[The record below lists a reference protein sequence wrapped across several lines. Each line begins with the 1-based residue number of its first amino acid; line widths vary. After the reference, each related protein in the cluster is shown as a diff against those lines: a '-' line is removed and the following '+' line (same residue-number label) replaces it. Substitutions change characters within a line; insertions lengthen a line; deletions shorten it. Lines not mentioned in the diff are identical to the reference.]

1 MQNSSNLSLS
11 VNKQELKK
19 IKQNYLVSNY
29 GKNPVLKTFFVL
41 KIIYTECHVF
51 EIPIPFHSFD
61 IFIYHVYFPFLSF
74 NAPEVI
80 MSKGYMMPKLISGV

>member
-1 MQNSSNLSLS
+1 MSENGSFEIILLPFWTLQNSSNLSLS

-41 KIIYTECHVF
+41 KIIYTE
-51 EIPIPFHSFD
+51 
-61 IFIYHVYFPFLSF
+61 
-74 NAPEVI
+74 
-80 MSKGYMMPKLISGV
+80 